1 MADDKTPYGSKPEP
15 YGSTPPPSGRM
26 SLPADPELPRLTGS
40 AAAPETLR
48 GRRIALGILLLLSFL
63 TVARI
68 AAPLWVGIAF
78 GTMVAFVAQPGYR
91 RLAAL
96 LGDRRPLAAAI
107 TTVLAGVLT
116 AVAGTAS
123 VYLLTRELF
132 ALMAR
137 FQGPLNAHSIDG
149 MFGARGGAL
158 LTRFG
163 ISRAD
168 AAARF
173 ARELETLAG
182 YAAQAAGILLQTT
195 TSAFL
200 GLVIGLMTMYYVLL
214 EWPRIPVHLERV
226 LPLDPRHT
234 RALVLEFR
242 DVGRAAMVGTIAT
255 AALQG
260 VLGGIGYAL
269 LGIPQAVT
277 WALITAIASFLPVA
291 GTFFVWVPM
300 GIWLIAEGRLL
311 AGVFMLIWGFFI
323 VVGFVDYVV
332 RPRMVRGHGSTNPL
346 LMLIALLGGLEVFG
360 LAGLLVGPILISLFL
375 AILRIYEREVSLA

>member
-1 MADDKTPYGSKPEP
+1 MRDDKPDL
-15 YGSTPPPSGRM
+15 GSTPPPSGRH
-26 SLPADPELPRLTGS
+26 SLGDEELPRISGS
-40 AAAPETLR
+40 VVAPETMR

-78 GTMVAFVAQPGYR
+78 GTMVAFVAQPIYR
-91 RLAAL
+91 KLVVL
-96 LGDRRPLAAAI
+96 LGDRRVLAASI
-107 TTVLAGVLT
+107 TTVFAGVVT
-116 AVAGTAS
+116 AVVGTAS

-132 ALMAR
+132 ALIVR
-137 FQGPLNAHSIDG
+137 FQGPLNARSIEAMMG
-149 MFGARGGAL
+149 SRGAAL

-163 ISRAD
+163 INRAD
-168 AAARF
+168 AAARI

-214 EWPRIPVHLERV
+214 EWPRIPVHLEKV

-311 AGVFMLIWGFFI
+311 AGVFMLIWGFFV